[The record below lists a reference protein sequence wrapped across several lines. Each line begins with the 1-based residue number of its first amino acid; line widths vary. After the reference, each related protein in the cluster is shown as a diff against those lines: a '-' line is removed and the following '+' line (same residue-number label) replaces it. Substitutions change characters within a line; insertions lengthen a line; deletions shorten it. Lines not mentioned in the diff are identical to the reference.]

1 MHNIRQPAH
10 PAKTGDHDEPD
21 IRILR
26 RVLPL
31 DALPL
36 TARGDGPFRRVI
48 VLDTETTGTNP
59 CVDEVIDLAVV
70 TLEVDAAGEIVS
82 ILSAGQA
89 LRDPGVPIPPVISKI
104 TGITDGDVAG
114 KSIDL
119 DRLEHRLKQA
129 DLLIGHN
136 CSFDLAFVENLV
148 PSIAGAAWACSATD
162 IDWLDLCFDGRK
174 LGHLVMQA
182 GMFADAHR
190 AMSDV
195 VALINLLAHRLPD
208 GTTPMRHLLAAAD
221 RTTVRCEAT
230 SAPFDTRSILKSA
243 GYRWDPRRR
252 VWWREI
258 EQDECAEEERWLRKH
273 VTPHGPA
280 PRMTMLTSRE
290 RHR

>member
-1 MHNIRQPAH
+1 MHDIRQPAH
-10 PAKTGDHDEPD
+10 PATTGDHDEPD

-36 TARGDGPFRRVI
+36 APRGDGPFRRVI
-48 VLDTETTGTNP
+48 VLDTETTGTDS
-59 CVDEVIDLAVV
+59 CVDEVIDLAIV
-70 TLEVDAAGEIVS
+70 TLEVDPAGEIVS

-89 LRDPGVPIPPVISKI
+89 LRDPCVPIPPVITKI
-104 TGITDGDVAG
+104 TGITDNDVAG
-114 KSIDL
+114 KAIDL

-129 DLLIGHN
+129 DLLVAHN
-136 CSFDLAFVENLV
+136 CPFDLAFIENLV
-148 PSIAGAAWACSATD
+148 PAIAGSAWACSAAD
-162 IDWLDLCFDGRK
+162 IDWLDHGFDGKK

-195 VALINLLAHRLPD
+195 VALINLLAYRLED
-208 GTTPMRHLLAAAD
+208 GSTPMRHLLAAAD
-221 RTTVRCEAT
+221 RTTVRFEAT
-230 SAPFDTRSILKSA
+230 GAPFDTRSILKSA

-252 VWWREI
+252 VWWRQI
-258 EQDECAEEERWLRKH
+258 EQHDCADEERWFRQH
-273 VTPHGPA
+273 VAPHGPA
-280 PRMTMLTSRE
+280 PRMTTMTSRE

>member
-1 MHNIRQPAH
+1 MHDIRHQAH
-10 PAKTGDHDEPD
+10 PPTTGDHDEPD

-36 TARGDGPFRRVI
+36 SPRGDGPFRRVI
-48 VLDTETTGTNP
+48 ILDTETTGTDATI
-59 CVDEVIDLAVV
+59 DEVIDLAVV

-104 TGITDGDVAG
+104 TGITDDDVVG

-129 DLLIGHN
+129 DLLVAHN
-136 CSFDLAFVENLV
+136 CSFDLAFLENLV
-148 PSIAGAAWACSATD
+148 PAIAGAAWACSAGD
-162 IDWLDLCFDGRK
+162 IDWLDLGFDGRK

-182 GMFADAHR
+182 HMFADAHR

-195 VALINLLAHRLPD
+195 VGLINLLAHRLED
-208 GTTPMRHLLAAAD
+208 GSTPLRHLLAAAD
-221 RTTVRCEAT
+221 RTTVRIEAT
-230 SAPFDTRSILKSA
+230 SAPFDTRSTLKSA

-258 EQDECAEEERWLRKH
+258 EQCECADEEQWLRQH
-273 VTPHGPA
+273 VTPHGPL

>member
-1 MHNIRQPAH
+1 MHDIRQPAH
-10 PAKTGDHDEPD
+10 PATTGDHDDPD

-36 TARGDGPFRRVI
+36 APRGNGPIRRVI
-48 VLDTETTGTNP
+48 VLDTETTGTDSTM
-59 CVDEVIDLAVV
+59 DEVIDLAVV

-104 TGITDGDVAG
+104 TGITDDDVAG

-119 DRLEHRLKQA
+119 DRLEQRLKQA
-129 DLLIGHN
+129 DLLVAHN
-136 CSFDLAFVENLV
+136 CSFDLAFIENLV
-148 PSIAGAAWACSATD
+148 PSLSGAAWACSAAD
-162 IDWLDLCFDGRK
+162 IDWLDLGFDGRK

-190 AMSDV
+190 AMTDV

-208 GTTPMRHLLAAAD
+208 GTTPMHHLLAAAD
-221 RTTVRCEAT
+221 RTTVRCEAFG
-230 SAPFDTRSILKSA
+230 APFDTRSILKSA
-243 GYRWDPRRR
+243 GYRWDARRR
-252 VWWREI
+252 VWWRQI
-258 EQDECAEEERWLRKH
+258 EHHECAEEERWLRRH
-273 VTPHGPA
+273 VMPHGPA
-280 PRMTMLTSRE
+280 PRLTPLTSRE